1 MRNVCGFSEKSVT
14 LFENLKHQRMSSIK
28 SLHFLLFFLFPF
40 ALLAQRDSISTIEMP
55 TDAIENLIQSTQND
69 NGFDLN
75 TTFEK
80 LEWYR
85 KHPLDLNKASAESLQ
100 ELGLL
105 TAQQIDNLIQYREKI
120 GKLIVIY
127 ELQAVPSFTVPVI
140 KKILPFVTV
149 AGTLD
154 EYQVSLRKMLQESDN
169 ELFVRTSTYV
179 EKTTGLTS
187 GKYLGNSLEHYVRYR
202 RTFGNRFSMGL
213 TLEKDAGEPY
223 AYAKKTL
230 GADFISGHVRYAT
243 NKFAVILGDFGAS
256 FGQGVILM
264 QDFSPGKSPFIT
276 DLKRMPRSLK
286 PYTSVGEA
294 NFFRGI
300 ALNFTPKP
308 NLEMT
313 AFASFRQRDANLQL
327 DTLNF
332 FNEFTSFQTSGLHRS
347 VNEINDKGTI
357 QSMAFGGSLKYR
369 QKHWNVGANVLYYHF
384 DKKLSISPQPYNLF
398 YFNSNQLFN
407 ASVNY
412 SYIHRN
418 INFFGESA
426 MSDNGGFGRLN
437 GLLVGLDKTLQF
449 SALYRN
455 YGKNF
460 QTFFS
465 NPVAEN
471 TGTRNEKGLYTGFVF
486 TPTVRWKL
494 ETYADFWQNPWLR
507 FQVDAPSFGYEY
519 YTRLTYTIKRK
530 LEVYAQYR
538 NKNKQKNTTD
548 ASLLAS
554 LGTERRE
561 QYRLNLSYQI
571 LPILEWQSR
580 IEASRVH
587 GLSPNVATGFLAY
600 QDLIWKSKTVPLSV
614 TARYAIFNTT
624 DYNSRIYAFE
634 NALMY
639 NFSIPAYY
647 GKGRRFYVNVRYTG
661 IKNMMLEARIA
672 QTYQPEVTQIGS
684 AYDAVLGTAKTE
696 VGVQMKV
703 NF

>member
-1 MRNVCGFSEKSVT
+1 MVSKKSVT
-14 LFENLKHQRMSSIK
+14 LFENFKHQRMSNTK
-28 SLHFLLFFLFPF
+28 SLYFYLIFLFPTAIF
-40 ALLAQRDSISTIEMP
+40 AQRDSIATIELP
-55 TDAIENLIQSTQND
+55 TDAIENLIQTTQND

-127 ELQAVPSFTVPVI
+127 ELQAVPSFTVPTI
-140 KKILPFVTV
+140 KKMLPFVTV
-149 AGTLD
+149 AGSLD
-154 EYQVSLRKMLQESDN
+154 EYQVSFKKMLQESDN
-169 ELFVRTSTYV
+169 ELFVRTSSLV
-179 EKTTGLTS
+179 EKTTGLAS

-223 AYAKKTL
+223 TYAKKIF

-276 DLKRMPRSLK
+276 DLKRIPRSLK

-300 ALNFTPKP
+300 ALNFTPKT
-308 NLEMT
+308 NLELT

-332 FNEFTSFQTSGLHRS
+332 FNEFTSFQVSGLHRS
-347 VNEINDKGTI
+347 INEISDKETI
-357 QSMAFGGSLKYR
+357 QNMTFGGSLKYK
-369 QKHWNVGANVLYYHF
+369 QKRWNVGANVLYNYF
-384 DKKLSISPQPYNLF
+384 DKKLSISPKLYNQF
-398 YFNSNQLFN
+398 YFSSNQLFN

-412 SYIHRN
+412 SYVHRN
-418 INFFGESA
+418 LNFFGESA
-426 MSDNGGFGRLN
+426 MSDNGGFGTLN

-449 SALYRN
+449 SLLYRN
-455 YGKNF
+455 YSKDF

-471 TGTRNEKGLYTGFVF
+471 TGTRNEKGLYSGFVF

-538 NKNKQKNTTD
+538 NKNKQRNLQND
-548 ASLLAS
+548 NLLAN
-554 LGTERRE
+554 LGIEHRE

-580 IEASRVH
+580 IEASRVR

-600 QDLIWKSKTVPLSV
+600 QDLIWKSKTVPLSLSG
-614 TARYAIFNTT
+614 RYAIFNTT
-624 DYNSRIYAFE
+624 DYNSRIYAYE

-647 GKGRRFYVNVRYTG
+647 GKGSRFYINMRYTG
-661 IKNMMLEARIA
+661 IKNMMLEARIS
-672 QTYQPEVTQIGS
+672 QTYQPDVEQIGS
-684 AYDAVLGTAKTE
+684 ADDAVLGTTKTE
-696 VGVQMKV
+696 AGVQMK
-703 NF
+703 FKF